1 MISSNRTDQLANA
14 LGRNSLQTA
23 VRLLCLAACA
33 AMILIALLVYR
44 ANAGGILIAVAFM
57 VIYVQLPGLFLLRM
71 AQFRPGHISTAL
83 AVGFFTGWAFIT
95 LQYFITELIH
105 TNALLYAL
113 GPVCT
118 ILWILQLVRER
129 RDARE
134 PRGTEQNLAGS
145 GAGQK
150 LAGPGFGQR
159 LWAGFQSLSP
169 ALCIF
174 LTVGL
179 LYTMLMTQYL
189 YLSPEVDHMITM
201 NPDKGFHLGLINS
214 LSHGWP
220 LECPWFSGLYFNY
233 HIFTELLYS
242 VPIRLFGLTA
252 DLMLFSVGPYLTV
265 YAFGVSLYAVFRE
278 MCARADRAGLYCLAL
293 LLSNIFIARGIDQ
306 SIAFLFIFRN
316 ENVAGYGV
324 SGALVLIILIKYWYA
339 AHIGGPEGAVAARSK
354 KDSAAA
360 QDISPAE
367 RRASARRAKASAAY
381 AWRLFLPL
389 LAVLMLLTGIKGPF
403 GVVAVAA
410 LWGTWILGLI
420 LRQAK
425 LKTILPLLILSVGFY
440 IVYAVILGSKGQSA
454 SAGESLIAL
463 ANIIDIT
470 FFKAPLVALMKS
482 IGLPSV
488 IRYAV
493 LLGIFTVF
501 LLTAFFLP
509 FVIGYIRELILVC
522 AKKKAFDFTRVFVY
536 AATLVGFIA
545 MLLLNYHG
553 HSQIYF
559 GFVTVFFAPLIAFWF
574 FEDMEGNQ
582 GTLMRIIRGIFLV
595 CLILS
600 AIGLAGF
607 MAGELGEAA
616 KSADPSAPGGNRY
629 KSISHKEYEA
639 MRWIDKNTPKD
650 ALLATDR
657 YYTVAPKN
665 FDIADRWDNRYFLY
679 ADYANRIC
687 YFAGAGY
694 NLPARD
700 WEKRQERIRINDRFF
715 DAADEERGDLAR
727 SLGIDYV
734 VVSKR
739 FTKAGDLT
747 NQDYELCF
755 SNKHVDVYA
764 ITY

>member
-1 MISSNRTDQLANA
+1 MISSNRTDQLANVF
-14 LGRNSLQTA
+14 GRNSLQTA

-33 AMILIALLVYR
+33 AMILIALFVYR
-44 ANAGGILIAVAFM
+44 ANAGGILTAIAFM
-57 VIYVQLPGLFLLRM
+57 VIYVQLPGFFLLR
-71 AQFRPGHISTAL
+71 AARFRPDHISSAL
-83 AVGFFTGWAFIT
+83 AAGFFTGWAFIT

-105 TNALLYAL
+105 TNALLYIL
-113 GPVCT
+113 GPICT
-118 ILWILQLVRER
+118 VLWILQRVRER
-129 RDARE
+129 RDGRDAGER
-134 PRGTEQNLAGS
+134 PAGS
-145 GAGQK
+145 GIRQNPDGR
-150 LAGPGFGQR
+150 GIGQR

-174 LTVGL
+174 LTVSL

-242 VPIRLFGLTA
+242 IPVRLFGLTA

-339 AHIGGPEGAVAARSK
+339 AHAGSPNA
-354 KDSAAA
+354 
-360 QDISPAE
+360 SPA
-367 RRASARRAKASAAY
+367 S

-425 LKTILPLLILSVGFY
+425 LKTILPLLLLSVGFY
-440 IVYAVILGSKGQSA
+440 IVYAVILGSKGQTA

-470 FFKAPLVALMKS
+470 FYKAPLVALMKS
-482 IGLPSV
+482 IGLPSAL
-488 IRYAV
+488 RYAV
-493 LLGIFTVF
+493 LLGVFTIF
-501 LLTAFFLP
+501 LLTVFFLP
-509 FVIGYIRELILVC
+509 FVIGYIRELVLVC

-574 FEDMEGNQ
+574 FEDMAENRS
-582 GTLMRIIRGIFLV
+582 LPMRIIRGIFLV
-595 CLILS
+595 CLVLS

-607 MAGELGEAA
+607 IVGELGEAA
-616 KSADPSAPGGNRY
+616 QSADPSAPGGNRY

-665 FDIADRWDNRYFLY
+665 FDVVDRWDNRYFLY

-687 YFAGAGY
+687 YLAGAGY

-700 WEKRQERIRINDRFF
+700 WEKRRERIKINDRFF
-715 DAADEERGDLAR
+715 DAADDGRGDLAR

-747 NQDYELCF
+747 NEDYELCF
-755 SNKHVDVYA
+755 SNKHIDVYA